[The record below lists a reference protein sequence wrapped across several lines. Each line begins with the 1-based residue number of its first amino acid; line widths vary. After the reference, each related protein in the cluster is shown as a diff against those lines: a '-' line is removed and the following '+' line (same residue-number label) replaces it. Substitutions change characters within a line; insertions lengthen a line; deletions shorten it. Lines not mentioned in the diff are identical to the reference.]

1 MAYNTDVRK
10 VYSDQLEDLK
20 SQGIFK
26 EERAICAPQ
35 DSEIVVEFPI
45 GSEKKKVIN
54 MCANNYLGLPHIP
67 KLLRLLTKVLI
78 HVGMECLP

>member
-1 MAYNTDVRK
+1 MSYNAEVRK

-35 DSEIVVEFPI
+35 DSEIEVEFPI
-45 GSEKKKVIN
+45 GSEKS
-54 MCANNYLGLPHIP
+54 
-67 KLLRLLTKVLI
+67 RWT
-78 HVGMECLP
+78 

>member
-1 MAYNTDVRK
+1 MSYNSEVRK
-10 VYSDQLEDLK
+10 LYTDQLEDLK

-35 DSEIVVEFPI
+35 DSEIEVEFPI

-54 MCANNYLGLPHIP
+54 IS
-67 KLLRLLTKVLI
+67 RLSSLNI
-78 HVGMECLP
+78 N